1 MAVKLVAR
9 MSLVDKFTGPM
20 RNVER
25 QIDRNQRALDK
36 MRTKANQAGKSIE
49 KIGSSSQVTIKRG
62 GGLHTM
68 LERATMGARG
78 LIGKLN
84 PLNFG
89 LLNVAAAAGA
99 AYGAVKLFN
108 ATVGE
113 AMKMQQSEIVIG
125 AMFDDKKLSTDYM
138 KMLDRLSIKSPLMDS
153 QQMYG
158 NSKSFI
164 TASKDIGQL
173 EQMWGLAE
181 RLMASD
187 PQQGLE
193 GAIFALRE
201 LFSGDAISIV
211 DRFELPRK
219 VMNDIKN
226 LPLDEQLTKLDEYFS
241 KIGLTTKLID
251 DMGGSALGMWSQVKE
266 RFQLV
271 LRDMGEPSLKA
282 VSTFLGGLLDR
293 LEGEDMKKFGE
304 WGGRV
309 IENMVSGLTNN
320 AIKLYD
326 WFVALSNSEEFKS
339 KSTLFGKVEFIIAD
353 IADKLQAWYDNGGR
367 DKIES
372 FGQNVVEVMLSVISS
387 SMDKIAPIATEIG
400 ASLWTGIEA
409 GIRNAA
415 SQSMFGKLILGG
427 VENSGPYQMFKK
439 APEIWE
445 GIRETSNFKPSGARA
460 NQGGASLMKRYG
472 GSKSHS
478 AGLERVPYDGYA
490 ANLHKGE
497 TVLNP
502 ADAREYREGNNG
514 GINISGNTFY
524 VREEADIEK
533 IAMKLAVYIEGK
545 GGPVPA

>member
-9 MSLVDKFTGPM
+9 MSLVDKFSGPM

-25 QIDRNQRALDK
+25 SIDRNQRSLDK
-36 MRTKANQAGKSIE
+36 MRTKAKQAGESIDKLNKS
-49 KIGSSSQVTIKRG
+49 GS
-62 GGLHTM
+62 TM
-68 LERATMGARG
+68 SRTMGGFDTMTGGALKG
-78 LIGKLN
+78 IGRLASALN
-84 PLNFG
+84 PLNVGFLG
-89 LLNVAAAAGA
+89 IATAASA

-125 AMFDDKKLSTDYM
+125 AMFDDKKLSADYM
-138 KMLDRLSIKSPLMDS
+138 KLLDRLSIKSPLMDS

-219 VMNDIKN
+219 VMNDIKK
-226 LPLDEQLTKLDEYFS
+226 LPLDEQLTKLDEYFN
-241 KIGLTTKLID
+241 KIGLTTGLID
-251 DMGGSALGMWSQVKE
+251 AMGGSALGMWSQVKE

-282 VSTFLGGLLDR
+282 VSTFLGGLIDR

-309 IENMVSGLTNN
+309 IENMVTGLSNN

-326 WFVALSNSEEFKS
+326 WLVALSNSEEFKS
-339 KSTLFGKVEFIIAD
+339 KSTLFGKIDFIVGD
-353 IADKLQAWYDNGGR
+353 IGARLNAWYDNGGEKDVMKFGSR
-367 DKIES
+367 VTETLMGILNNSKGFAEVGIKLGNSLVDGVVQGIKSAAES
-372 FGQNVVEVMLSVISS
+372 SI
-387 SMDKIAPIATEIG
+387 
-400 ASLWTGIEA
+400 
-409 GIRNAA
+409 
-415 SQSMFGKLILGG
+415 FGKAVLAAFNGSQAGLIYKGSQLFKNEIIPGFQNRNTGHQSSGGLGLRG
-427 VENSGPYQMFKK
+427 
-439 APEIWE
+439 
-445 GIRETSNFKPSGARA
+445 
-460 NQGGASLMKRYG
+460 L
-472 GSKSHS
+472 SKSHS

-490 ANLHKGE
+490 ANLH
-497 TVLNP
+497 
-502 ADAREYREGNNG
+502 EYREGNNG
-514 GINISGNTFY
+514 GINITVQNLS
-524 VREEADIEK
+524 VREESDIEK
-533 IAMKLAVYIEGK
+533 VAMALARLIEGK